1 MYCNKEDQT
10 FSKPNC
16 NLPLMKTNTYWD
28 LTNTSF
34 THRIVQVAPIQNL
47 SDQSRESLEDG
58 GSVCLSLTESEVGQS
73 NFWARLSTTCWC
85 EDSPWT
91 VRSDSL
97 SNLPETSP
105 VLTWSNDSISTA
117 SPSPG
122 ASQLTPFTNRSQMTD
137 DTISLDAPSSDWPVF
152 LTWDPRSP
160 LAGRSLLSLVDD
172 DQTTPVVPFS
182 KDDDR
187 SLASPNPVEDIC
199 LNPINHPYMCNLA
212 RKIRQVHEWDVAI
225 TQEEKGKDEVKQSL
239 SSQPEKNENS
249 EVQVNQKKGKK
260 TLRKRFLQWLLPKL
274 GRKSV

>member
-1 MYCNKEDQT
+1 
-10 FSKPNC
+10 
-16 NLPLMKTNTYWD
+16 
-28 LTNTSF
+28 
-34 THRIVQVAPIQNL
+34 
-47 SDQSRESLEDG
+47 
-58 GSVCLSLTESEVGQS
+58 
-73 NFWARLSTTCWC
+73 
-85 EDSPWT
+85 
-91 VRSDSL
+91 
-97 SNLPETSP
+97 
-105 VLTWSNDSISTA
+105 
-117 SPSPG
+117 
-122 ASQLTPFTNRSQMTD
+122 MTD

-152 LTWDPRSP
+152 LTWDARSP

-199 LNPINHPYMCNLA
+199 LNPINEPYMCNLA
-212 RKIRQVHEWDVAI
+212 RKIRQ
-225 TQEEKGKDEVKQSL
+225 EEKCKDEVKQSL